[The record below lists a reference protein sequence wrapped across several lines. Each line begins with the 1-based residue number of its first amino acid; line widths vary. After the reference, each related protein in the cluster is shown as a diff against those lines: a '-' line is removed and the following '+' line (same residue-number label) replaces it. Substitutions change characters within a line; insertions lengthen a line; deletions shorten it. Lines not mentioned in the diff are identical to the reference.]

1 MMIEYNQ
8 GLDGSS
14 KGEKASSRPGTKPRA
29 RASEAPS
36 AGQVAGGLARPA
48 ATPNT
53 DTDRRRQRTD

>member
-8 GLDGSS
+8 GLDDSS
-14 KGEKASSRPGTKPRA
+14 RGDKASSRPGTKPRA

-36 AGQVAGGLARPA
+36 ARQAAGGLARPA

-53 DTDRRRQRTD
+53 NTNRRRQRTD